1 VSCIFFLVSRNKLQ
15 KDRERD
21 ISEKIALGMPNAG
34 AARDD
39 VQFDQRLFNQTRG
52 MDSGFAGGDDE
63 VYNVYDK
70 PWRQE
75 TTNIYRPTKGL
86 EKDVYG
92 DDLDKLI
99 KDHRFVPD
107 KEFSGADRSAG
118 RRDGPVQFEKEEEE
132 DIFGLNKFLQAAKKG
147 QKRPA
152 EETVAS
158 ASTSKDHDRAKKS
171 RRD

>member
-1 VSCIFFLVSRNKLQ
+1 MLIHRNKLQ
-15 KDRERD
+15 KERERD
-21 ISEKIALGMPNAG
+21 ISEKIALGMPNTG
-34 AARDD
+34 VARDD
-39 VQFDQRLFNQTRG
+39 VQFDQRLFNQSRG

-75 TTNIYRPTKGL
+75 ATNIYRPTKGL

-99 KDHRFVPD
+99 KDSRFVAD
-107 KEFSGADRSAG
+107 KEFSGTDRTAG
-118 RRDGPVQFEKEEEE
+118 RRDGPVQFEKDEEE
-132 DIFGLNKFLQAAKKG
+132 DIFGLNKFLDAAKKG
-147 QKRPA
+147 QKRQV
-152 EETVAS
+152 EETATAS
-158 ASTSKDHDRAKKS
+158 SKDHDRAKKS